1 MSPPKSTTQDAS
13 IFFPDTRFERMAR
26 RAGGLTREQAVSGA
40 QKQIEELQSD
50 FGPWL
55 AKQLKDLR
63 IALAD
68 LPDGS
73 CFTSRMGDGQRICSQ
88 VQDVGATMGYSLVTF
103 VANALYEI
111 LETVKAGAPYDKDMV
126 GCHIDALFFV
136 IQEPYR
142 NMSPD
147 DLPELSAGL
156 RRLADIASI
165 SPAKDEA
172 TGT

>member
-26 RAGGLTREQAVSGA
+26 RSGGLTREEAVKGA
-40 QKQIEELQSD
+40 QKQIDGLQSD
-50 FGPWL
+50 FEPWL
-55 AKQLKDLR
+55 AKQLKALR
-63 IALAD
+63 AAL
-68 LPDGS
+68 DGVKDGTQ
-73 CFTSRMGDGQRICSQ
+73 FTSSMADGQRICSE

-111 LETVKAGAPYDKDMV
+111 LETVKNGAPCDKDMV
-126 GCHIDALFFV
+126 GCHVDALFFV
-136 IQEPYR
+136 VREPYR
-142 NMSPD
+142 NMSPND
-147 DLPELSAGL
+147 VPELTAGL
-156 RRLADIASI
+156 KRLADIASI